1 MKILGPLTGLKTY
14 EQVEKPGSGPGKG
27 RSSSAHT
34 KKGDSVE
41 LSSEG
46 KLYSSAL
53 SEAQTAPEIRRAK
66 VLAIKAQVDAGEYVP
81 DTRKTAQKIV
91 EEDLD
96 LLI

>member
-1 MKILGPLTGLKTY
+1 MKIIGALTGLKTY
-14 EQVEKPGSGPGKG
+14 ERVEKPGGTPDKG
-27 RSSSAHT
+27 RSSSSQG

-41 LSSEG
+41 LSREG

-53 SEAQTAPEIRRAK
+53 REAQSAPEVRRAK
-66 VLAIKAQVDAGEYVP
+66 VQAIKAKVDAGEYVL